1 MKQELLLKKLGTY
14 GLFATAFLAHKNS
27 DAQVV
32 YTDVDPDLVLN
43 SNEFDDLDL
52 NNDGTNDFGLANIQS
67 SFNAAIGISV
77 TNSAAVAGYMLD
89 FYGTS
94 FAMASM
100 LDEGDPIGP
109 TLNWNTQTSSGNA
122 FWGSV
127 FGFGDVGPWD
137 NVTNKFAGLRIIVD
151 GNTHYGWARFDVS
164 HTKLTLKDYAY
175 DETPDAAINGELLDI
190 NGNPEFFPTV
200 YSYENHLQIILPT
213 SVPSAEA
220 TIFDMNGRMISNKT
234 IFSNEN
240 IEMGNL
246 SKGMYLVRI
255 ANGEK
260 MFSTIFTL
268 N

>member
-1 MKQELLLKKLGTY
+1 MKKELLLKRLGSY
-14 GLFATAFLAHKNS
+14 GLFATAFLAGTNS

-43 SNEFDDLDL
+43 SNEFGDFDL
-52 NNDGTNDFGLANIQS
+52 NNDGTNDFGLINIQS

-77 TNSAAVAGYMLD
+77 YNSAAVAGYLFD

-94 FAMASM
+94 FPMASM
-100 LDEGDPIGP
+100 FDEGDPIGP
-109 TLNWNTQTSSGNA
+109 ALNWNTQTDSGNA
-122 FWGSV
+122 FWGNV
-127 FGFGDVGPWD
+127 FGFGDFGPWD
-137 NVTNKFAGLRIIVD
+137 NVTNKFAGLRIQVG

-175 DETPDAAINGELLDI
+175 NETPDAAINGELLDI
-190 NGNPEFFPTV
+190 NGTPEFFPTV
-200 YSYENHLQIILPT
+200 YSYENHLHIVLPE
-213 SVPSAEA
+213 SVPTAAA
-220 TIFDMNGRMISNKT
+220 TIFDMNGKMISNKT
-234 IFSNEN
+234 SLSNEN

-246 SKGMYLVRI
+246 SKGLYLVKI

-260 MFSTIFTL
+260 MFSTVFAL